1 MPGSLKHSRIRNK
14 SSKVGTHTQ
23 EEKGLTINEQCT
35 TIATTLGKEIDTEK
49 PPVTPQRDLGHETSV
64 THLPEPVTSMHQT
77 LYHNH
82 TKLIQTLN
90 ENEYEMFMFRKD
102 RFLRPFA
109 LPEPISSTRL
119 VITERDPIPVKEK

>member
-1 MPGSLKHSRIRNK
+1 MKIDSDKINFDFPPFRKPTSPPVI
-14 SSKVGTHTQ
+14 Q
-23 EEKGLTINEQCT
+23 EV
-35 TIATTLGKEIDTEK
+35 DTEK

-102 RFLRPFA
+102 RFLRPFS
-109 LPEPISSTRL
+109 LPEPISSTRI
-119 VITERDPIPVKEK
+119 VITGRDPIPVKEK